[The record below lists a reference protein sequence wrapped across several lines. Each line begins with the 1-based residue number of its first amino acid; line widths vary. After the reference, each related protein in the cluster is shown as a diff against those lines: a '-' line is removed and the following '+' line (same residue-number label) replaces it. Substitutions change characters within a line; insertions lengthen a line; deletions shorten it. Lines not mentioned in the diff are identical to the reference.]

1 MADVNLPDFKDL
13 ASMEFMSPMAFQQA
27 NNQIG
32 LANQFQQQNLAMG
45 EADLRTKAL
54 ANMFAEQAN
63 PLKVQ
68 QLGLTNEGMGFENTT
83 KRVQAETDE
92 ALKEENIM
100 AKRQKMLA
108 DLDENKLKQFMSRA
122 EMEMMSDDP
131 KLQASGQKKIMMSR
145 SELERRNK
153 HADEME
159 KVKQQ
164 GANSLAVANVG
175 AGATLGAARIGADS
189 RIQAATAK
197 AKGVMDFDSAVAAGK
212 ITPDKALVYAAVQA
226 QNADNPEDQA
236 KWIARAKQFEQ
247 IVQNK
252 ASASKV
258 GTPDVGA
265 MANVPTIQ
273 PQSAFQGNGATGSF
287 APPPASTVPQGA
299 VDMLKKNPALR
310 QKFDEKYGA
319 GASKRIL
326 GN

>member
-1 MADVNLPDFKDL
+1 MADVNLPNFSEL
-13 ASMEFMSPMAFQQA
+13 AQMEFMSPMAFQQA

-32 LANQFQQQNLAMG
+32 LANQFQNQNLAMG
-45 EADLRTKAL
+45 DQDLRTKAL
-54 ANMFAEQAN
+54 ANMFSEQAN
-63 PLKVQ
+63 PLKIQ
-68 QLGLTNEGMGFENTT
+68 QLGLSNEGMGYENTT
-83 KRVQAETDE
+83 KRVQAETDA
-92 ALKEENIM
+92 ALKDENIM
-100 AKRQKMLA
+100 AKRQKLLA
-108 DLDENKLKQFMSRA
+108 EMDENKLKQFMTKA
-122 EMEMMSDDP
+122 EMEMQDP
-131 KLQASGQKKIMMSR
+131 DPRVQQSGMKKIMMSR

-175 AGATLGAARIGADS
+175 AGATLGAARISADS
-189 RIQAATAK
+189 RVQAATAK
-197 AKGVMDFDSAVAAGK
+197 QRGVMDFDSAVASGK

-252 ASASKV
+252 AAASKV

-287 APPPASTVPQGA
+287 EAPKSTVPQGA